1 MSLDPEVRRGGN
13 LPFGMVSAKWMCD
26 PRYSTNARTLY
37 SILVTY
43 ADTQARNT
51 RKGKPYRKELAAQM
65 GVSESTVDRTLVE
78 MEVAGMVTVERR
90 EDPKNPGNNDVSV
103 YHLHDASL
111 MWQGNGTWTDP
122 LGPGVKAADV
132 AKQVIEARRAEKRA
146 QGIQRRGGVP
156 KGVRPQAVKAARE
169 CGQQRNQDD
178 APEEGGG
185 STGAARGSSTDAGR
199 VAAHALPNIQSP
211 HQTPSPEPTSTD
223 GRRPSAVSRSSRS
236 GGYAAS
242 GKTKSPSL
250 TKEQRQ
256 QADALF
262 KALPASLAA
271 LVPSNPPGNL
281 QKAVLDALAPRSP
294 ASRTP
299 QQLVEFR
306 LLPKWH
312 GHYASKDQAGPI
324 EKPVGVLI
332 AMLRRDAEC
341 GDARCDER
349 TNVDTGETC
358 RACEMRAVD
367 KRADRQREQQRQE
380 PQMPSVKRVEV
391 PKQKPAAPRQPVQA
405 TITPGLPRD
414 VVAQARA
421 SVMANR
427 GKNRVTRMP

>member
-1 MSLDPEVRRGGN
+1 
-13 LPFGMVSAKWMCD
+13 MVSAKWMCD